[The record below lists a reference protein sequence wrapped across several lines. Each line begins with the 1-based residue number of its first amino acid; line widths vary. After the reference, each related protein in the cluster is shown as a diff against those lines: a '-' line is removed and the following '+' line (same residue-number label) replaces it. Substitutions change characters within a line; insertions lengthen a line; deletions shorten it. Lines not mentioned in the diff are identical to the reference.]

1 MSVYEDIK
9 ENAPYYMSEIES
21 KYRIAKSKYPNG
33 DDAFLKSED
42 EFLYMF
48 YVYGPFVIN
57 KTFINIK
64 DLKFNNN
71 TDAYMYLKALSFFF
85 NYLQRSV
92 GYSNYKQFKACI
104 IDLLKMIPDDGAN
117 KYNTKFREFVI
128 DVLNN
133 SRNYQH
139 SNYFLES
146 FIVDSCAIQPYMG
159 TISKIEKSP
168 ETSNILERV
177 VTEED
182 RENLKV
188 TLLQEALDLLL
199 KYPNF
204 ILEDCTYSNN
214 LGTDLLLSTVP
225 DLAGITKGLSIKDK
239 YFLLIH
245 TALRQDYFRK
255 DNNKD
260 ALDKLIKL
268 KRSNKPSDIGAV
280 VESLVN
286 SDLLC
291 PSTSQLDQ
299 DRNIYSYLKN
309 GKNNI
314 ENLERYDLD
323 ALNNYI
329 SKAHHLVANDYTN
342 SMFTQKYPDVTGFSY
357 MNNDIMIVEYKDIF
371 LVCPVLDM
379 SDNWAQKIIVLDRT
393 GNIQLKDSLD

>member
-1 MSVYEDIK
+1 
-9 ENAPYYMSEIES
+9 
-21 KYRIAKSKYPNG
+21 
-33 DDAFLKSED
+33 
-42 EFLYMF
+42 
-48 YVYGPFVIN
+48 
-57 KTFINIK
+57 
-64 DLKFNNN
+64 
-71 TDAYMYLKALSFFF
+71 
-85 NYLQRSV
+85 
-92 GYSNYKQFKACI
+92 
-104 IDLLKMIPDDGAN
+104 
-117 KYNTKFREFVI
+117 
-128 DVLNN
+128 
-133 SRNYQH
+133 
-139 SNYFLES
+139 
-146 FIVDSCAIQPYMG
+146 
-159 TISKIEKSP
+159 
-168 ETSNILERV
+168 
-177 VTEED
+177 
-182 RENLKV
+182 
-188 TLLQEALDLLL
+188 
-199 KYPNF
+199 
-204 ILEDCTYSNN
+204 
-214 LGTDLLLSTVP
+214 
-225 DLAGITKGLSIKDK
+225 LSIKDK

-379 SDNWAQKIIVLDRT
+379 SDNWAQKIIVLDRA